1 MAQTRSGNKS
11 GEQTIYNVVASIYQ
25 LYERIDNDA

>member
-11 GEQTIYNVVASIYQ
+11 GEHTIYNIVAQ